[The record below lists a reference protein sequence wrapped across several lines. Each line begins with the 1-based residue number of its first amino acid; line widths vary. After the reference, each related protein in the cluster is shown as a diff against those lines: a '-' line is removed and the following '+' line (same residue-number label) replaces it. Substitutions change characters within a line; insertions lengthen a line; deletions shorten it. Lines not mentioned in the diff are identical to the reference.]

1 MTEDFISGLHAD
13 LVEAMDRYER
23 RRPRGRLVVGGY
35 PQLLRPATL
44 ARVAA
49 GATIIVA
56 LVALVAVVLAV
67 GRVSDVE
74 RPAAPQPRP
83 TAPPAGFG
91 CASSEFWRAPIVD
104 EPIPEAIASR
114 FAVFR
119 DPRPTGK
126 LPRDLPAFVQA
137 KKKYRGAVT
146 LRPRLDTGTGL
157 RVVMLAADVT
167 TAPNHDFCAPPPD
180 PTEPGICV
188 AVDAP
193 GGTNSAVLSPQ
204 QGGRYGEAMCF
215 TADEIENA
223 DAWFGLTSKTVFGL
237 APDGVDRVIFDTP
250 AGTKSLSI
258 SENVFAGEV
267 RQHSPGRSSRSP
279 DDTHVRFAP

>member
-1 MTEDFISGLHAD
+1 VTDFFDELERELRRAHRRDIERHARSRRFD
-13 LVEAMDRYER
+13 R
-23 RRPRGRLVVGGY
+23 RRLPGVPAIGRGALAALAVLVV
-35 PQLLRPATL
+35 
-44 ARVAA
+44 
-49 GATIIVA
+49 
-56 LVALVAVVLAV
+56 LVAVVLAV
-67 GRVSDVE
+67 ARTWEVE
-74 RPAAPQPRP
+74 RPALSPPPLPRP

-91 CASSEFWRAPIVD
+91 CARSEFWRAPIVD
-104 EPIPEAIASR
+104 EPIPHEIASR
-114 FAVFR
+114 FAAFGDLR
-119 DPRPTGK
+119 AAGE

-146 LRPRLDTGTGL
+146 LRPRLDTGTRL
-157 RVVMLAADVT
+157 RVVMIAADVT

-180 PTEPGICV
+180 PTEPGLCV

-193 GGTNSAVLSPQ
+193 GANSAVLSPQ

-215 TADEIENA
+215 TVDDIEDA

-237 APDGVDRVIFDTP
+237 APDGVDRVTFDTP
-250 AGTKSLSI
+250 AGTKTLSI

-279 DDTHVRFAP
+279 ADTHVRFAP